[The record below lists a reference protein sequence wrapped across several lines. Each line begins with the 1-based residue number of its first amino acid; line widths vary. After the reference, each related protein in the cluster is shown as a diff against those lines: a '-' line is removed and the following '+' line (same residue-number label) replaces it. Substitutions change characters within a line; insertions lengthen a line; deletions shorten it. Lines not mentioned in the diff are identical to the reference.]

1 MRPMFFF
8 PSFLFF
14 AATLMGQT
22 DLKYHLKEGEVF
34 MVKQT
39 AEQIITQELDGAAHV
54 LTNYLDGLLQFRV
67 LGETAGNYRVEL
79 TFKDLNMAVSSN
91 LQGELME
98 VHAKEVLEDDVQSL
112 IFNSLLNCPVEITFG
127 KNGNILKVI
136 GGDSLITKMANA
148 SGIEDEFSKNMMKKS
163 LEKEFGS
170 EALSNSYKQLTY
182 FYSDGKVTIG
192 DTWNN
197 EYTGKLDA
205 KNTWR
210 LDALEPENA
219 TISGNAEVAIKTED
233 PNITMDLT
241 GTQTTLVVAQ
251 RPSGFIKNM
260 KVVGEFKGA
269 SKLPQLGETE
279 IPTTIKSTTTY
290 VLIKT

>member
-54 LTNYLDGLLQFRV
+54 LTNNLDGLLQFRV

-79 TFKDLNMAVSSN
+79 TFKDLNIAVSSN

-210 LDALEPENA
+210 LDALEPEKA